1 MTYNQEK
8 YQLMEQT
15 QKMTERMELASND
28 VKITTIYI

>member
-1 MTYNQEK
+1 MTYNQKK